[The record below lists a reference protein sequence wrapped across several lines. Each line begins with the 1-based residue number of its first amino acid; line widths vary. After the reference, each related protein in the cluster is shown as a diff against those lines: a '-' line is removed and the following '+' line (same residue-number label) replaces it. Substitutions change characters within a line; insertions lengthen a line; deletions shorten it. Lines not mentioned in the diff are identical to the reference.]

1 MVIFILE
8 TMVPQVD
15 LEGVSAAC
23 AIVSTLPVTVQ
34 KLASSMD
41 AFGSLLLALEA
52 ISGLEVG
59 EGVALSRN
67 SRRNYIRRNG
77 YNGGKS
83 GDGIVYIP

>member
-41 AFGSLLLALEA
+41 AFGSLLLVLGA

-67 SRRNYIRRNG
+67 AIINQSRRNGADGRKN
-77 YNGGKS
+77 YNGIS
-83 GDGIVYIP
+83 DVP